1 MVLSKFLRLQQDK
14 TNESSPKKKELEIQK
29 QNTII
34 AYLGES
40 EHADAFARSSAAF
53 SRDGLYSLEYG
64 TIKRSSLVL
73 VWSDPSN
80 CVNDEEDR
88 ESCRFMTVKNPV
100 ASFCSLSVRLLFQS
114 SNSYRHRKSM
124 QK

>member
-1 MVLSKFLRLQQDK
+1 LVLSKFLRLQQDK
-14 TNESSPKKKELEIQK
+14 TNESSQKKKKELKIQK

-64 TIKRSSLVL
+64 TIKR
-73 VWSDPSN
+73 
-80 CVNDEEDR
+80 
-88 ESCRFMTVKNPV
+88 
-100 ASFCSLSVRLLFQS
+100 
-114 SNSYRHRKSM
+114 
-124 QK
+124 